1 MPRKYI
7 RKTNSNYSNDVIDH
21 ALADIENKKLIVTD
35 VARQYNIP
43 VTTLYSRL
51 SRRTGNTSRGRSPIL
66 SKDEEQFLVYVI
78 ELFQEWQQP
87 LTRKCVIDMARTY
100 MIELGKKISPNARL
114 IEWFHSFMTRWRDRV
129 KMASSM
135 NLERI
140 RSQSCTNEVISKFYR
155 SKKDV
160 FIYLALLISI

>member
-1 MPRKYI
+1 M
-7 RKTNSNYSNDVIDH
+7 
-21 ALADIENKKLIVTD
+21 TD

-51 SRRTGNTSRGRSPIL
+51 SRQTGNTSRDRSPIL
-66 SKDEEQFLVYVI
+66 SKDEEQSLVYVI

-87 LTRKCVIDMARTY
+87 LTRKCVIDMARIY
-100 MIELGKKISPNARL
+100 MIELEKKISPNARL
-114 IEWFHSFMTRWRDRV
+114 IEWFYSFMIRWPDRV

-135 NLERI
+135 NLECI

-155 SKKDV
+155 GKKDI

>member
-1 MPRKYI
+1 MPPKYI
-7 RKTNSNYSNDVIDH
+7 RKTTSNYSNYDINH
-21 ALADIENKKLIVTD
+21 AIADIKNKKLIVTD

-51 SRRTGNTSRGRSPIL
+51 SRQTGDTSRGLSPIL

-87 LTRKCVIDMARTY
+87 LPRECVIDMARTY

-114 IEWFHSFMTRWRDRV
+114 IECSHSFMTR
-129 KMASSM
+129 
-135 NLERI
+135 
-140 RSQSCTNEVISKFYR
+140 
-155 SKKDV
+155 
-160 FIYLALLISI
+160 